1 MDNKKIN
8 VAVTG
13 FYGTGSSAVID
24 LLREYDGVKVVPEIG
39 RLYEHMVFYVSG
51 GLFETCTLLLNGNTP
66 LGSDK
71 VINNFIDAMNRLNK
85 YNFGWF
91 GSYKSLFGNKFQD
104 NVNQFVES
112 ISESRTGQNSS
123 HIIKSYFS
131 PIKALAQLAAKIIY
145 KRKFGKYGVGYLYD
159 DKPVYFSMPSKKEL
173 YSAAKTFT
181 DAYFQLFD
189 IYDASVKVY
198 DHLIWPQQVDSH
210 SDCFSDNLKIII
222 LDRDP
227 RDVFLC
233 SKYIWCRPPIRKSIP
248 HFPVDPALYADEWR
262 RTVSTETVNP
272 NALRI
277 HFEDLIYNYDQTV
290 HRIECFLGLDPA
302 DHIYPKSKFDPSKS
316 IENTQL
322 FRVPSWVEEGER
334 VAKLLPEYIYD
345 FPTNRI
351 PTVKLMFDSPNS

>member
-1 MDNKKIN
+1 MSDSKLN

-24 LLREYDGVKVVPEIG
+24 LLREYTSVKVVPEIG
-39 RLYEHMVFYVSG
+39 RLYEHMPFYVSG
-51 GLFETCTLLLNGNTP
+51 GLFDTCTLLLHGNTP

-71 VINNFIDAMNRLNK
+71 IINNFIDAMDRINR

-91 GSYKSLFGNKFQD
+91 GSYKSLFNDRFKE
-104 NVNQFVES
+104 NINRFVES
-112 ISESRTGQNSS
+112 ISESRKGQNSN

-145 KRKFGKYGVGYLYD
+145 KRKFGKYGVGYKYD
-159 DKPVYFSMPSKKEL
+159 KKLVYFSMPTRDEL
-173 YSAAKTFT
+173 YSAAKVFT
-181 DAYFQLFD
+181 DAYFELFNVPEAN
-189 IYDASVKVY
+189 IKVY

-210 SDCFSDNLKIII
+210 ANCFSDNLKIIV

-233 SKYIWCRPPIRKSIP
+233 SKYIWCKPPIGHGDP
-248 HFPVDPALYADEWR
+248 HFPTDPTLYADEWR
-262 RTVSTETVNP
+262 RTVSTENFNP

-277 HFEDLIYNYDQTV
+277 HFEDLIYNYEETV
-290 HRIECFLGLDPA
+290 GKIESFLGLNPSN
-302 DHIYPKSKFDPSKS
+302 HKSPQSKFNPSKS

-322 FRVPSWVEEGER
+322 FGFRLG
-334 VAKLLPEYIYD
+334 
-345 FPTNRI
+345 
-351 PTVKLMFDSPNS
+351 